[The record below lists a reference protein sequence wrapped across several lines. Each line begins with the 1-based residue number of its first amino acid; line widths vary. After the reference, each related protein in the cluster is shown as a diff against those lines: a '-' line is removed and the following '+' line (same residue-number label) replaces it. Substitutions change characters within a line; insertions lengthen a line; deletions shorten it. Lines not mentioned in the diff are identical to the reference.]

1 MGCLLALTD
10 DLLAE
15 VLVRVPSPADLA
27 RASAS
32 CAPLRRVAT
41 SPRFLRRFRSLH
53 APPPLGVFF
62 PDGAA
67 FYPALPP
74 NPAAPAA
81 RALDL
86 AADFSF
92 AFLPTP
98 PGCEWLVRDHRD
110 GRFLLDHAERAGCTT
125 FTEVAVCDPLFRR
138 YILLPPIPDHLA
150 ASVENRSEARRV
162 GKECTSWCRSRWSPY
177 H

>member
-32 CAPLRRVAT
+32 CASLRRVAT
-41 SPRFLRRFRSLH
+41 SPRFLRQFRSLH

-74 NPAAPAA
+74 NPTAPAA
-81 RALDL
+81 RALAL

-92 AFLPTP
+92 AFLPP
-98 PGCEWLVRDHRD
+98 PTGRAWLVRDHRD
-110 GRFLLDHAERAGCTT
+110 GRFLLDRAAPAGSTA
-125 FTEVAVCDPLFRR
+125 FTEVSVCDPLFRR
-138 YILLPPIPDHLA
+138 CILLPPIPDDLD
-150 ASVENRSEARRV
+150 ASVENPHLPRKKKREPLPPARR
-162 GKECTSWCRSRWSPY
+162 G
-177 H
+177 